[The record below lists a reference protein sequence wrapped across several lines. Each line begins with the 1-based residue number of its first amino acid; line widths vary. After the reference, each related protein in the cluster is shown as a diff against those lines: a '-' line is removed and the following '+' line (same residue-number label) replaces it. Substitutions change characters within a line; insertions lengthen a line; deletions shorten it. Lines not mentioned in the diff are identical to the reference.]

1 MWKST
6 DVDEALPAII
16 CVAGTTCFRSKKAEV
31 LAAIDTLPS
40 RSMLLIVIDAVTAA
54 VVGLQITMLV
64 TTAVLPDGV
73 VYRVVLVVAAAVRA
87 STLLT
92 VAISYYIPS
101 CELGFS
107 SQRR

>member
-6 DVDEALPAII
+6 DVVDALPAIT
-16 CVAGTTCFRSKKAEV
+16 CVAGTTCFRSKKAVE

-40 RSMLLIVIDAVTAA
+40 KSMLLIVIDAVTAA

-87 STLLT
+87 STLDV
-92 VAISYYIPS
+92 VAISYYIPFYDRRS
-101 CELGFS
+101 AAS
-107 SQRR
+107 S